1 VRFLLTICLFCAVP
15 AGAQTQA
22 ELDEALLTAARKGNL
37 AEVKALLGKGANL
50 EAKTR
55 HGITPLF
62 YAASHGNVDV
72 LNYLI
77 EKGADINVRDSFYKA
92 SALAFTVQND
102 HMDAALILV
111 QKGCKDT
118 ESALPD
124 AAEKGDVPLVK
135 AILARGEIKPDT
147 MTRALSQAEE
157 GKKTEVVE
165 LLKQAGAKPPKKMD
179 FAVDPAVLA
188 GYAGRYREDRV
199 GEWTV
204 TTKEGK
210 LFLDP
215 GGQSFEL
222 GAIDAVTFGAVK
234 LPGLKLKFQVES
246 GKATGLEFTNQAGNT
261 FLLKRV
267 EGK

>member
-1 VRFLLTICLFCAVP
+1 VRLLLATCFLFAAP
-15 AGAQTQA
+15 SGAQTPA
-22 ELDEALLTAARKGNL
+22 ELDEALLTASRKGNL
-37 AEVKALLGKGANL
+37 AEVKALLGKGANI

-111 QKGCKDT
+111 EKGCKDA

-124 AAEKGDVPLVK
+124 AAAKGAVPLVK
-135 AILARGEIKPDT
+135 AILARGDLKPAT
-147 MTRALSQAEE
+147 LTSALRQAEE
-157 GKKTEVVE
+157 EKQTAVAEI
-165 LLKQAGAKPPKKMD
+165 LKQAGAKPPKKLD

-188 GYAGRYREDRV
+188 SYAGRYREDRL
-199 GEWTV
+199 GEWIV
-204 TTKEGK
+204 SVKEGK

-215 GGQSFEL
+215 GGQSLEL
-222 GAIDAVTFGAVK
+222 GALDAVTFGSVK
-234 LPGLKLKFQVES
+234 FDGLKLQFQLES
-246 GKATGLEFTNQAGNT
+246 GKVAGLVFTNQGGNT
-261 FLLKRV
+261 FTLKRV
-267 EGK
+267 EAK